1 MLVLVFAAPA
11 SAQEYQTQGEDFDFN
26 VIELPGDNF
35 YIEVRGTDKKG
46 MQPNGG
52 LVDGVYFISN
62 EGEATD
68 CNAEPEGC
76 SELISNAVDGGGET
90 TTSADPPPGSRPAPE
105 SLPGGAPDYHYEFQR
120 QRDGTL
126 LFSLDRR
133 VRGLWGYCSE
143 PRLCD

>member
-1 MLVLVFAAPA
+1 MRSHQPSRLRAPPPFLQRA
-11 SAQEYQTQGEDFDFN
+11 CACLRCTR
-26 VIELPGDNF
+26 V
-35 YIEVRGTDKKG
+35 
-46 MQPNGG
+46 G
-52 LVDGVYFISN
+52 LVDGVYFNSN

-68 CNAEPEGC
+68 CNAAPEGC

-133 VRGLWGYCSE
+133 VRGLWGYCAE